1 MARLLD
7 ELAAELQA
15 GRFRPLPARRVFI
28 PKPGSAEQRPLSIPA
43 IRDRVVQAAV
53 KIVIEPI
60 FEADFLPCSFGFR
73 PKRSAHDALQVLVD
87 ESFKGKRWVVETDV
101 ANCFEAIP
109 HSGLMSAVQER
120 VSDRRLLGLLR
131 AFLRAGVMHEGTV
144 RRAVTG
150 TPQGSLCSAEHKPPW
165 GVPVSVCSRFP
176 VVVMT
181 PAPRNAF
188 TSANTRLSLIRRRT
202 RSINGVCPIS
212 SKHAWISASSTH
224 SYP

>member
-1 MARLLD
+1 MCGSRRTRTCTRRRRPPTRRRAHIADTRSP
-7 ELAAELQA
+7 AASA
-15 GRFRPLPARRVFI
+15 ASPDS
-28 PKPGSAEQRPLSIPA
+28 PGSPHPCRTTTGTPQPTSDSGRPPA

-87 ESFKGKRWVVETDV
+87 ESFQGKRWVVETDV

-150 TPQGSLCSAEHKPPW
+150 TLQGGVVSPLLANVYLHRLDRAWRGAYGTPVRYADDLVVLC
-165 GVPVSVCSRFP
+165 
-176 VVVMT
+176 
-181 PAPRNAF
+181 
-188 TSANTRLSLIRRRT
+188 
-202 RSINGVCPIS
+202 RSQG
-212 SKHAWISASSTH
+212 
-224 SYP
+224 